1 MSAATIFLYLAGDAV
16 NHSRHCFFRAE
27 TLGTTVLSTACS
39 QSLELIGASV
49 SMGNHMPIMPLD
61 RTSQKVDHVTIYCSS
76 EDSNTWEL
84 F

>member
-1 MSAATIFLYLAGDAV
+1 MSAAMISLYLAGDAV

-27 TLGTTVLSTACS
+27 TLGTTVLSTTYS
-39 QSLELIGASV
+39 QSLELTGASL
-49 SMGNHMPIMPLD
+49 SKGNQMPIMPLD
-61 RTSQKVDHVTIYCSS
+61 RTTEKVDHVTIYCSS